1 MPCWMKSTTEAD
13 KRLRTHLLWESI
25 GTEIPKSKFESSVR
39 AVDDNFDSDQRVRTN
54 RSGVMMSCSHDGDK
68 EPGLGGVEQAG
79 LPNCG
84 QAVKSRIDSM
94 RDFRIGTAWIPEAPP
109 TLLLDF

>member
-1 MPCWMKSTTEAD
+1 
-13 KRLRTHLLWESI
+13 
-25 GTEIPKSKFESSVR
+25 
-39 AVDDNFDSDQRVRTN
+39 
-54 RSGVMMSCSHDGDK
+54 MMSCSHDGDK

-94 RDFRIGTAWIPEAPP
+94 RDFRIGTAWILEAPP